1 MSDNPQQPNNKQSQ
15 PMPPNYSPQSGSQ
28 QPYTQQPQQ
37 GSQPQ
42 QSGQT
47 QQDGQAQYGSQPQTP
62 QQGSQPGYGSQP
74 QAGYGSQQQNPAYGS
89 QQQNPQQSYGSQP
102 GYGSHQA
109 DGAQQPYGSQQ
120 AYSAPQ
126 GHSQPGYGFQGASS
140 AQSAAAGVPMGA
152 ELPDA
157 AYGPT
162 SAGFWNADQSERT
175 TALWSHLA
183 HAATYVVGVGWI
195 VTLILFI
202 INKDKSPFLRHH
214 GAQSL
219 NLLIVGVIAAFG
231 IGLIG
236 GILTIVGIGFL
247 ILLLLPVL
255 SIYMIVIEIIA
266 GMAANRG
273 EGYRIPMTPNW
284 IK

>member
-1 MSDNPQQPNNKQSQ
+1 MSDNPQQPNNGQSQ

-28 QPYTQQPQQ
+28 QPYTQQ
-37 GSQPQ
+37 GSQP
-42 QSGQT
+42 
-47 QQDGQAQYGSQPQTP
+47 
-62 QQGSQPGYGSQP
+62 
-74 QAGYGSQQQNPAYGS
+74 GYGSQQQNPAYGS
-89 QQQNPQQSYGSQP
+89 QQQNPPQQSYGSQP
-102 GYGSHQA
+102 GYGSQQA
-109 DGAQQPYGSQQ
+109 GGAQQPYGSQQ

-126 GHSQPGYGFQGASS
+126 GHPQPGYGLQGASS

-157 AYGPT
+157 AYGPN
-162 SAGFWNADQSERT
+162 SLGFWNADQSERT

>member
-1 MSDNPQQPNNKQSQ
+1 MSDNPQQPNNEQSQ

-42 QSGQT
+42 QSGQA

-62 QQGSQPGYGSQP
+62 QQGSQSGYGSQP

-120 AYSAPQ
+120 AYIAPQ

-152 ELPDA
+152 ELPGA

-162 SAGFWNADQSERT
+162 SLGFWNADQSERT

>member
-1 MSDNPQQPNNKQSQ
+1 MSDNPQQPNNGQSQ

-28 QPYTQQPQQ
+28 QPHTQQPQQ

-42 QSGQT
+42 
-47 QQDGQAQYGSQPQTP
+47 YGSQPQDPAYGSQPQNP
-62 QQGSQPGYGSQP
+62 QQGHPGYGSQ
-74 QAGYGSQQQNPAYGS
+74 QA
-89 QQQNPQQSYGSQP
+89 YGSQP
-102 GYGSHQA
+102 GYGP
-109 DGAQQPYGSQQ
+109 QQPYG
-120 AYSAPQ
+120 APQ
-126 GHSQPGYGFQGASS
+126 GQPQAGYGFQGASS
-140 AQSAAAGVPMGA
+140 AHSPAAGVPMGS

-157 AYGPT
+157 AYGPG
-162 SAGFWNADQSERT
+162 SVGFWNADQTERT

-183 HAATYVVGVGWI
+183 HAATYVIGLGWI

-219 NLLIVGVIAAFG
+219 NLLIIGVIAGFG

-236 GILTIVGIGFL
+236 GVLSIVGIGLL

-255 SIYMIVIEIIA
+255 SIYMIIIEIIA
-266 GMAANRG
+266 GLAANRG

>member
-1 MSDNPQQPNNKQSQ
+1 MSDNPQQPNNGQSQ
-15 PMPPNYSPQSGSQ
+15 PMPQNYSPQSGPQ
-28 QPYTQQPQQ
+28 QPHTQQPQQ
-37 GSQPQ
+37 GSRP
-42 QSGQT
+42 
-47 QQDGQAQYGSQPQTP
+47 QYGSQPP
-62 QQGSQPGYGSQP
+62 
-74 QAGYGSQQQNPAYGS
+74 NPAYGS
-89 QQQNPQQSYGSQP
+89 QPQNPQQGHPGYGSQQAYGSQP
-102 GYGSHQA
+102 GYGP
-109 DGAQQPYGSQQ
+109 QQPYD
-120 AYSAPQ
+120 APQ
-126 GHSQPGYGFQGASS
+126 GQPQAGYGFQGASS
-140 AQSAAAGVPMGA
+140 AHSPAAGVPMGS

-157 AYGPT
+157 AYGP
-162 SAGFWNADQSERT
+162 SSVGFWKADQTERT

-183 HAATYVVGVGWI
+183 HAATYVIGLGWI

-219 NLLIVGVIAAFG
+219 NLLIIGVIAGFG

-236 GILTIVGIGFL
+236 GVLSIVGIGLL

-266 GMAANRG
+266 GLAANRG

>member
-1 MSDNPQQPNNKQSQ
+1 MSDNPQQPNNGQSQ

-37 GSQPQ
+37 GSPPQQGSQPQ
-42 QSGQT
+42 YGS
-47 QQDGQAQYGSQPQTP
+47 QQNTGYGSQPQNP
-62 QQGSQPGYGSQP
+62 QQGSQPGYGSQ
-74 QAGYGSQQQNPAYGS
+74 
-89 QQQNPQQSYGSQP
+89 
-102 GYGSHQA
+102 
-109 DGAQQPYGSQQ
+109 QPYG
-120 AYSAPQ
+120 APQ
-126 GHSQPGYGFQGASS
+126 GQPQPGYGFQGASS
-140 AQSAAAGVPMGA
+140 AQSAASGVPMGA

-157 AYGPT
+157 AYGPN
-162 SAGFWNADQSERT
+162 SLGFWNADQSERT

-219 NLLIVGVIAAFG
+219 NLLIIGVIAGFG

-236 GILTIVGIGFL
+236 GILSIVGIGLL

-284 IK
+284 VK

>member
-1 MSDNPQQPNNKQSQ
+1 MSDNPQQPNNGQSQ

-42 QSGQT
+42 QS
-47 QQDGQAQYGSQPQTP
+47 GQAQYGSQPQTP

-89 QQQNPQQSYGSQP
+89 QQQNPQQQYGSQP
-102 GYGSHQA
+102 GYGSQQA
-109 DGAQQPYGSQQ
+109 GGAQQPYGSQQ
-120 AYSAPQ
+120 PYSAPQ
-126 GHSQPGYGFQGASS
+126 GHPQPGYGFQGASS

-157 AYGPT
+157 AYGPN
-162 SAGFWNADQSERT
+162 SLGFWNADQSERT

-219 NLLIVGVIAAFG
+219 NLLIIGVIAAFG

>member
-1 MSDNPQQPNNKQSQ
+1 MSDNPQQPNNGQSQ

-42 QSGQT
+42 QSGP
-47 QQDGQAQYGSQPQTP
+47 AQYGSQQH
-62 QQGSQPGYGSQP
+62 
-74 QAGYGSQQQNPAYGS
+74 
-89 QQQNPQQSYGSQP
+89 NPQQSYGSQP
-102 GYGSHQA
+102 GYGSQQA
-109 DGAQQPYGSQQ
+109 GGAQQPYGSQH

-219 NLLIVGVIAAFG
+219 NLLIIGVIAAFG

>member
-1 MSDNPQQPNNKQSQ
+1 MSDNPQQPNNGQSQ

-37 GSQPQ
+37 GSQPHQGSQPQYGSQ
-42 QSGQT
+42 QNPG
-47 QQDGQAQYGSQPQTP
+47 YGSQPQNP
-62 QQGSQPGYGSQP
+62 QQGSQPGYGSQ
-74 QAGYGSQQQNPAYGS
+74 QA
-89 QQQNPQQSYGSQP
+89 YGSQP
-102 GYGSHQA
+102 GYGS
-109 DGAQQPYGSQQ
+109 QQPYG
-120 AYSAPQ
+120 APQ
-126 GHSQPGYGFQGASS
+126 GQPQPGYGFQGASS
-140 AQSAAAGVPMGA
+140 AQSAASGVPMGA

-157 AYGPT
+157 AYGPN
-162 SAGFWNADQSERT
+162 SLGFWNADQSERT

-219 NLLIVGVIAAFG
+219 NLLIIGVIAGFG

-236 GILTIVGIGFL
+236 GILSIVGIGLL

-284 IK
+284 VK

>member
-1 MSDNPQQPNNKQSQ
+1 MSDNPQQPSNGQSQ

-28 QPYTQQPQQ
+28 QPYTQQPPQ

-42 QSGQT
+42 QSGP
-47 QQDGQAQYGSQPQTP
+47 AQYGSQPPNP
-62 QQGSQPGYGSQP
+62 QRGSQPGYGSQ
-74 QAGYGSQQQNPAYGS
+74 
-89 QQQNPQQSYGSQP
+89 
-102 GYGSHQA
+102 
-109 DGAQQPYGSQQ
+109 QPYG
-120 AYSAPQ
+120 APQ
-126 GHSQPGYGFQGASS
+126 GQPQAGYGFQGASS

-157 AYGPT
+157 AYGPNT
-162 SAGFWNADQSERT
+162 LGFWNADQSERT

-219 NLLIVGVIAAFG
+219 NLLIIGVIAGFG

-236 GILTIVGIGFL
+236 GILTIVGIGLL